1 MLNNDGVVVRKLIET
16 TRLRPVAAMLSHW
29 RARCALIALLVIV
42 LIPTSVQALQWAI
55 VDQSLPNSVAA
66 HSVRGFMAQVTKMSG
81 GALNLAVQ
89 GVTANTSSAKSL
101 SELSAG
107 RLAVASVPLA
117 ALEIADPV
125 VAMDRVP
132 YLASN
137 FVDGA
142 KLWQVLGPYVRDTL
156 QRQGIT
162 LLYAVPLPPP
172 SPLSRKPLMSM
183 DAWRG
188 SSVVLNA
195 PALRGFARAVGAR
208 GVADAAP
215 RVLLGASR
223 AEIVFQSAALS
234 VRDKAWQ
241 YASDHLLAP
250 AWFPKQLVLV
260 SARQLAALSAVDRD
274 ALLNAADAARGQVW
288 AASER
293 ATADAVQQ
301 LRDYGIKTREPPI
314 GVLIELE
321 SLGRDLLFQ
330 WSVAAGE
337 VGAQLVEAYYAI
349 R

>member
-1 MLNNDGVVVRKLIET
+1 
-16 TRLRPVAAMLSHW
+16 
-29 RARCALIALLVIV
+29 
-42 LIPTSVQALQWAI
+42 
-55 VDQSLPNSVAA
+55 
-66 HSVRGFMAQVTKMSG
+66 
-81 GALNLAVQ
+81 
-89 GVTANTSSAKSL
+89 
-101 SELSAG
+101 
-107 RLAVASVPLA
+107 
-117 ALEIADPV
+117 
-125 VAMDRVP
+125 
-132 YLASN
+132 
-137 FVDGA
+137 
-142 KLWQVLGPYVRDTL
+142 
-156 QRQGIT
+156 
-162 LLYAVPLPPP
+162 
-172 SPLSRKPLMSM
+172 
-183 DAWRG
+183 
-188 SSVVLNA
+188 
-195 PALRGFARAVGAR
+195 
-208 GVADAAP
+208 
-215 RVLLGASR
+215 
-223 AEIVFQSAALS
+223 